1 LLRRRY
7 IITYSRYKLLFL
19 VSLTEGI
26 ALLVALFLA
35 NFFKIDILPLTK
47 NFFRDITIGTF
58 GALLPLAL
66 FIFLLSERT
75 ENIPLLGSLRKL
87 ITAEIKPLLSQITVL
102 DICLISL
109 FAGFAEELLFRGVIQ
124 IKLGIVAAS
133 IIFGLLHAANLSYC
147 IFATILGFYIGT
159 LFHIYQSILIPIQLH
174 FFYDLGALIY
184 LRYFVKTPNP

>member
-1 LLRRRY
+1 MLRRIY

-35 NFFKIDILPLTK
+35 NFFKIELFPLTK

-58 GALLPLAL
+58 GALLPLVL
-66 FIFLLSERT
+66 FILLLSEKAK
-75 ENIPLLGSLRKL
+75 NIPLLGSLRKL
-87 ITAEIKPLLSQITVL
+87 ITTEVKALFSQATIL

-133 IIFGLLHAANLSYC
+133 IIFGLLHAGNLAYC

-159 LFHIYQSILIPIQLH
+159 LFHIYQSILIPVQLH

-184 LRYFVKTPNP
+184 LRYFVKTSN